1 MKANEFVKK
10 YGIEAAKDLWC
21 GAFDLY
27 NNNLQILNG
36 MVCSISGNQFL
47 FELID
52 IKRLV
57 ESHELI
63 EKLGGLD
70 VCKKIMFQKRLR
82 QPKATH
88 VLQHHENKKLIQF
101 FSTNQSKPNGSVMLD
116 AIEQAIA
123 DVESCQ

>member
-57 ESHELI
+57 ESHELV
-63 EKLGGLD
+63 EHAGGLD
-70 VCKKIMFQKRLR
+70 SAKKQ
-82 QPKATH
+82 
-88 VLQHHENKKLIQF
+88 
-101 FSTNQSKPNGSVMLD
+101 
-116 AIEQAIA
+116 IELKDSEDNCLWCVDLKIAIA

>member
-52 IKRLV
+52 IKRIV
-57 ESHELI
+57 ESHELV
-63 EKLGGLD
+63 EAHGGLPQARKAAHANCFD
-70 VCKKIMFQKRLR
+70 YPMRL
-82 QPKATH
+82 
-88 VLQHHENKKLIQF
+88 L
-101 FSTNQSKPNGSVMLD
+101 
-116 AIEQAIA
+116 QAIV
-123 DVESCQ
+123 DVESCK

>member
-1 MKANEFVKK
+1 MKANGFVKK
-10 YGIEAAKDLWC
+10 FGIEAAKDLWC

-52 IKRLV
+52 IKRIV
-57 ESHELI
+57 ESHELVDSY
-63 EKLGGLD
+63 GGLD
-70 VCKKIMFQKRLR
+70 ELKEFL
-82 QPKATH
+82 
-88 VLQHHENKKLIQF
+88 
-101 FSTNQSKPNGSVMLD
+101 STLSTEPNDYLK
-116 AIEQAIA
+116 QAIA